1 MSGNGRYLATV
12 ASTSKPFTHLLS
24 VWEMTAST
32 EQLVGKERTISI
44 QSQQVLPLDMPSI
57 FPSARAEGVLTLQE
71 PRYKGQ
77 ERNARV
83 SLSWDGSMVAVAEQ
97 DTQFP
102 NDISNFFEVY
112 HNDPYPQEA
121 QSATALSTMATLRP
135 SNEYKRFP
143 EFKEFRGYGRFHIT
157 ENPGP
162 NIDQE
167 FFIACHGDHI
177 HIFSVHPKWCH
188 LHTIRIVPQAFD
200 MHIAGTPS
208 LHLAVMEPKYGILS
222 VWDIEQDT
230 LTSLV
235 QPRGSHTSHIQRRPR
250 KRPTADIVAFSSIGH
265 IMAVSWDKSITLHWI
280 SSGSLLGTF
289 TLPPGSSKVN
299 NLRFLENDTLLLV
312 NYNRDNGNHI
322 TEAIGVVLETYS
334 MVVVDHFVIPQ
345 ACTAWIAPTV
355 GSGMMFFSVHGSI
368 LDLVVPYVM
377 PRIPCTKECHQALTP
392 LKTCQHIITSSAL
405 VEYSAASGLR
415 YRIEMLDE
423 LNSPPSFI
431 ISIYGRDAGEPKKF
445 EVRFPRQYFDPE
457 EAFFLEDN
465 LRLVVVDS
473 GYTFIWQLPATMD
486 DDLKLEVVRYQ
497 KKMHYYSTC
506 LHQELYS
513 QYKVDDNQAQHI
525 ECCFQ
530 NADVQYFE
538 REIRLAIAVYQVTDE
553 ASRKAI
559 LQYIGPY
566 LNSHCDSVN
575 PDDTFLATLCH
586 WWANIWLLHEKESN
600 NQFLL
605 DLLASPASQWILR
618 PDTPLK
624 SNPIW
629 VLLEAANTQ
638 PRVMHTAKVLMDYC
652 FQKARA
658 EKEVGYLCPV
668 LQCLGALV
676 DPNGLHTDL
685 GMETLERLNYLP
697 VKSREY
703 LIDHHSIAHPPELRL
718 DFWRSNKRPLYKCE
732 DPILQLTNDMELQ
745 GLDEYF
751 KRELFLVVVF
761 LQVYGGYHGTLFGI
775 FIAIAALSTIFL
787 WLELIQ
793 LIADWRHYLTSLYN
807 LADVIVF
814 GLPLAASINHF
825 LILSGTITGQNPR
838 DGNAGLLSFSVLI
851 VFLHFLFE
859 LRISQSICK
868 FVTIIINAFIKIR
881 MFFFLFAGATIAF
894 TIAVLHLLHSCPFE
908 VCVDSDPPT
917 NFPTH
922 FYGAI
927 SATFF
932 YMSGRYNSVE
942 NEFDSKNWAFQ
953 SLMMTSYFFMVV
965 LMLNVLIALINNA
978 FSDGEATWHATWLES
993 RLRVIETVENLS
1005 YRIPGLREHSKWFP
1019 DEIYYSI
1026 LGKQIEV
1033 YQAKESEGWADSIN
1047 DGNNSSATLVGNVPK
1062 PGNSSKARKP
1072 PVSSPRSS
1080 YSPIMQSKPRNSI
1093 SSVIAH
1099 PDEDTGGTF
1108 SERPMQDLKSELKQ
1122 ARNQIDALQNQMNDM
1137 QEKLYAFLEIRAA
1150 SGSSS

>member
-1 MSGNGRYLATV
+1 
-12 ASTSKPFTHLLS
+12 
-24 VWEMTAST
+24 
-32 EQLVGKERTISI
+32 
-44 QSQQVLPLDMPSI
+44 
-57 FPSARAEGVLTLQE
+57 
-71 PRYKGQ
+71 
-77 ERNARV
+77 
-83 SLSWDGSMVAVAEQ
+83 
-97 DTQFP
+97 
-102 NDISNFFEVY
+102 
-112 HNDPYPQEA
+112 
-121 QSATALSTMATLRP
+121 
-135 SNEYKRFP
+135 
-143 EFKEFRGYGRFHIT
+143 
-157 ENPGP
+157 
-162 NIDQE
+162 
-167 FFIACHGDHI
+167 
-177 HIFSVHPKWCH
+177 
-188 LHTIRIVPQAFD
+188 
-200 MHIAGTPS
+200 
-208 LHLAVMEPKYGILS
+208 
-222 VWDIEQDT
+222 
-230 LTSLV
+230 
-235 QPRGSHTSHIQRRPR
+235 
-250 KRPTADIVAFSSIGH
+250 
-265 IMAVSWDKSITLHWI
+265 
-280 SSGSLLGTF
+280 
-289 TLPPGSSKVN
+289 
-299 NLRFLENDTLLLV
+299 
-312 NYNRDNGNHI
+312 
-322 TEAIGVVLETYS
+322 
-334 MVVVDHFVIPQ
+334 
-345 ACTAWIAPTV
+345 
-355 GSGMMFFSVHGSI
+355 
-368 LDLVVPYVM
+368 
-377 PRIPCTKECHQALTP
+377 
-392 LKTCQHIITSSAL
+392 
-405 VEYSAASGLR
+405 
-415 YRIEMLDE
+415 
-423 LNSPPSFI
+423 
-431 ISIYGRDAGEPKKF
+431 
-445 EVRFPRQYFDPE
+445 
-457 EAFFLEDN
+457 
-465 LRLVVVDS
+465 
-473 GYTFIWQLPATMD
+473 
-486 DDLKLEVVRYQ
+486 
-497 KKMHYYSTC
+497 
-506 LHQELYS
+506 ELYS

-751 KRELFLVVVF
+751 KRELCMAPFSMLWQYHDDVKVHATPSSPPSRIRILLSLFWYKCKPSRKRVKHHKFSAEMLSNPALIALIEYKWNTIGFKYCMVRFVTQCCHYALVLVVVF